1 MGHRF
6 FAIDGFS
13 RIQGINRHRR
23 MPMFRDSHDDVIDIF
38 PLQQASV
45 VGQRMLRFHECLSL
59 IRARLPTVDNSDR
72 EQIVLFTQI
81 LDDVQM
87 CGPNHTRSDDSDANP
102 IVGTENLTIT
112 FCRPRN
118 GRGQRGGN
126 SGGTG
131 RRQKRSTRNIRRHL
145 DRILF
150 SRKTAVGELPRHC
163 PPVERTLHRSAGGH
177 RNSTTVW
184 ELGFSAP
191 GKNGDSSPA
200 FHGSIGHFD
209 QGSRHGR
216 SAFAMAFTYFAD
228 DFIKFRDALE

>member
-1 MGHRF
+1 M
-6 FAIDGFS
+6 IDRG
-13 RIQGINRHRR
+13 
-23 MPMFRDSHDDVIDIF
+23 
-38 PLQQASV
+38 
-45 VGQRMLRFHECLSL
+45 
-59 IRARLPTVDNSDR
+59 
-72 EQIVLFTQI
+72 
-81 LDDVQM
+81 QM
-87 CGPNHTRSDDSDANP
+87 CRHHQHTSDYTDNKPIAAN
-102 IVGTENLTIT
+102 ENLTISL
-112 FCRPRN
+112 CRPRN
-118 GRGQRGGN
+118 GRGQRGCN
-126 SGGTG
+126 IGGTG
-131 RRQKRSTRNIRRHL
+131 RRQKRSTRNIRRHIY
-145 DRILF
+145 RILF
-150 SRKTAVGELPRHC
+150 SRKTAVGDLPRDC